1 MATVNPSTVNTIG
14 QADGSLVL
22 YTWILTATDFD
33 GLPLTLPEW
42 ADVTFVIGRNSDTF
56 GGATC
61 AIQGSN
67 LNTHSGDFV
76 TLNDAAGGGAA
87 TATAIKSITIIQN
100 PLYIRPILTVVGTAN
115 PITVTAL
122 LRRSTGMRQ

>member
-1 MATVNPSTVNTIG
+1 MATVNPTFNNTIG
-14 QADGSLVL
+14 QEDRSLIL
-22 YTWILTATDFD
+22 ITWLLTATDFD
-33 GLPLTLPEW
+33 GLPYQFPEW

-67 LNTHSGDFV
+67 LNSHTGDFV

-122 LRRSTGMRQ
+122 VRRSTGMRQ